1 MELPLSYSFSKHN
14 KFTLTNSKS
23 SSILHVCGNLNLSTL
38 SEIQDLLL
46 NNVERKNYSEEDF
59 NNLLTELY
67 TENNQNYDLENID
80 DIDLED
86 IASSI
91 SPSEDLLDDKNETY
105 LSLGEFHAMSGL
117 RNPIILPVCRG
128 ESSLLLSLEEKEN
141 PFKGPWR

>member
-14 KFTLTNSKS
+14 KFTLTNNKS

-86 IASSI
+86 LASSI
-91 SPSEDLLDDKNETY
+91 SPSEDL
-105 LSLGEFHAMSGL
+105 SLIH
-117 RNPIILPVCRG
+117 I
-128 ESSLLLSLEEKEN
+128 
-141 PFKGPWR
+141 